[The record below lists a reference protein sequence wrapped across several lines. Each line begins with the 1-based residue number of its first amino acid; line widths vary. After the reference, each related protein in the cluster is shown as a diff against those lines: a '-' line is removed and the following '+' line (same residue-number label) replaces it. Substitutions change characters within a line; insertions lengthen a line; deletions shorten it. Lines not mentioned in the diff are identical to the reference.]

1 MLHVR
6 NNNILRVQ
14 STDHINNL
22 KIFLSYQ
29 YSNNLA
35 RHIYNSQRDHTVE
48 GGGSCT
54 IQISSWI
61 YERIYR
67 I

>member
-1 MLHVR
+1 MLRVS
-6 NNNILRVQ
+6 NNNILRKQ
-14 STDHINNL
+14 FEDF
-22 KIFLSYQ
+22 FLS
-29 YSNNLA
+29 SNDLA
-35 RHIYNSQRDHTVE
+35 RHIYDSQRDHTVE

>member
-1 MLHVR
+1 MASY
-6 NNNILRVQ
+6 IQ
-14 STDHINNL
+14 FEDF
-22 KIFLSYQ
+22 FLSYR
-29 YSNNLA
+29 YINDLA
-35 RHIYNSQRDHTVE
+35 RHILYNNQRDDTVE
-48 GGGSCT
+48 GGSCM